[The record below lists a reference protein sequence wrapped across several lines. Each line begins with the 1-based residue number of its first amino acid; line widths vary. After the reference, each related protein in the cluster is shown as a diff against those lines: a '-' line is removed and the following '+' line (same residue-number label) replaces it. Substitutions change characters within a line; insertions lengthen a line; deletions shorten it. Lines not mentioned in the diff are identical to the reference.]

1 MTGELV
7 FVGGGH
13 AHLTALVR
21 MADYIRR
28 GHRVTLISPVTHH
41 YYSGMGP
48 GMLSRIYA
56 PEDIRF
62 HLEKL
67 AADRGASF
75 IKGRVVRVRPADR
88 LLILESGREVS
99 YDVVSFNTGS
109 SVPTNLATDGMKN
122 VFPVKPIVNLLKAQ
136 RTILDMIAGGKPH
149 IVVAGGGPAGVELS
163 GNIHRLVS
171 EHGGEADITLVSGGK
186 LLPSL
191 PDKVRKLVLV
201 SFQNR
206 CIRVLEHSPVIRI
219 EDGETVL
226 LEGTRLRHDVVFL
239 ALGVKPSPLFKAS
252 GLPVGDEGGLLVNDY
267 LQSVGHPEM
276 FGGGDC
282 VSFQSLSLDKVGVYA
297 VRQNPVLHHNLMAA
311 LEGGQLERFLPQKV
325 YMLIFNLGDGT
336 GIFVRKKWVWNG
348 RSAFLL
354 KDYIDRAFMR
364 KFQVSGERE
373 DHSDAP
379 E

>member
-1 MTGELV
+1 
-7 FVGGGH
+7 
-13 AHLTALVR
+13 
-21 MADYIRR
+21 
-28 GHRVTLISPVTHH
+28 
-41 YYSGMGP
+41 
-48 GMLSRIYA
+48 MLSRIYA

-226 LEGTRLRHDVVFL
+226 LDGTRLRHDVVFL